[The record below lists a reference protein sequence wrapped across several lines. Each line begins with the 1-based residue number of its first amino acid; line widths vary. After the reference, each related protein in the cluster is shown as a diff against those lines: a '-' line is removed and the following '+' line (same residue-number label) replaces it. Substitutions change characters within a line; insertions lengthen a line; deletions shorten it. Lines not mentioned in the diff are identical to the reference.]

1 MLLPGQR
8 HDITSFDA
16 LMAGVSCLALIG
28 DKAFDAHWLRERLAG
43 RNIEAV
49 IPLREGTT
57 GYAAHDAEKYKWRHL
72 VENFFCA
79 IKAFRRIA
87 TRYEKTDT
95 CFAAMINLVATFLWT
110 R

>member
-1 MLLPGQR
+1 MYVRPR
-8 HDITSFDA
+8 YMIA
-16 LMAGVSCLALIG
+16 LC
-28 DKAFDAHWLRERLAG
+28 
-43 RNIEAV
+43 
-49 IPLREGTT
+49 
-57 GYAAHDAEKYKWRHL
+57 HL

-95 CFAAMINLVATFLWT
+95 CFAAMINLVAIFLWT